1 MNQFQKML
9 DRVSVQN
16 ISSFFQMGSV
26 QKELDTGS
34 MEERE
39 DKAVLVLEKRLQGL
53 VPESCY
59 RDALDAAMEYAND
72 CCELYFAVG
81 MKVGAMLTGKLLD
94 DSGDDT

>member
-72 CCELYFAVG
+72 CCELYFAAG
-81 MKVGAMLTGKLLD
+81 MKAGAMLTGKLLD